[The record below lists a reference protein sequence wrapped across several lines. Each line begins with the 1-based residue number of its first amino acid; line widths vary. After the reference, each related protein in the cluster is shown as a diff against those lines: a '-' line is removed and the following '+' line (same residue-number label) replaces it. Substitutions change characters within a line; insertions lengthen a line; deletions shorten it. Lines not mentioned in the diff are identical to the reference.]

1 MKVKAVSRLALFA
14 GTGCN
19 CTGIE
24 ASHKVYIG
32 KFQKYMYSVHR
43 ILSYVV
49 LRQTYVHIYIYA
61 QSLTAVMIPEATGG
75 KSAPAPKAT

>member
-14 GTGCN
+14 GTGCD
-19 CTGIE
+19 CTGIG

-32 KFQKYMYSVHR
+32 KFQKYMYSMHR
-43 ILSYVV
+43 ILSRV
-49 LRQTYVHIYIYA
+49 LTDADICAYIYV
-61 QSLTAVMIPEATGG
+61 QSLTALMIPEATGG